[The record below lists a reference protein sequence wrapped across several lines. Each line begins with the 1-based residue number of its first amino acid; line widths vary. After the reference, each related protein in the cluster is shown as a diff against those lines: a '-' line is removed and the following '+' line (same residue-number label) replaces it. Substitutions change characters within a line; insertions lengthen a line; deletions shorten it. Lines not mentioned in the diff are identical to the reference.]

1 MVQLVC
7 TAAQGQ
13 HTGFHTDGL
22 DLRTVELVTGPRQLG
37 PVNVLAHVHLSAV
50 DLQDLC
56 ARLLVGYRE
65 LDLTVQTSRTQQGG
79 IQNIDT
85 VGCCNNL
92 QIECSEKNKK
102 NLLS

>member
-1 MVQLVC
+1 MVQLVS

-13 HTGFHTDGL
+13 HTGLHTDGL

-37 PVNVLAHVHLSAV
+37 PVNILAHVHLSAV
-50 DLQDLC
+50 NLQDLC

-65 LDLTVQTSRTQQGG
+65 LDFTVQTSRTQQGG
-79 IQNIDT
+79 VQNIDT

-92 QIECSEKNKK
+92 EIKMFEK
-102 NLLS
+102 